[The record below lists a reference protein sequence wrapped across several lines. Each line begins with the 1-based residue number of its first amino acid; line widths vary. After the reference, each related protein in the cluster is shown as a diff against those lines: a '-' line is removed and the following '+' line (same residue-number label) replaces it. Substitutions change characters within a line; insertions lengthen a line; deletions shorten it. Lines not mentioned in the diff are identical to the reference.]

1 MLPLWSM
8 YSDRIGEFA
17 GSFGLVFDG
26 GEALRAKDFLSLA
39 VVVVGASAE
48 GECNDGS

>member
-17 GSFGLVFDG
+17 GGFGLVFDG
-26 GEALRAKDFLSLA
+26 GEALSAEDFAPL
-39 VVVVGASAE
+39 VVAVVGASAE
-48 GECNDGS
+48 CECDDGS